1 MPALRLLLAVA
12 ALVFGAAVAHAQ
24 KPVPSE
30 RRVALVIG
38 NSAYQTAPLYNP
50 GFDAEDMSKALQE
63 LGFHVIVRRN
73 VDRNAMR
80 AAIREFG
87 EELRRAQAGLF
98 YYSGHG
104 VQLKGSNYLIPV
116 KEDIRTEADA
126 EDLAVPAAY
135 VLGVMEDSGA
145 RTKIVILDACRDNP
159 YMRTFRSAG
168 RGLAQMSPGAG
179 TLVAFSTSAGSV
191 ADDGTGRNGLY
202 TRHLLDSLRQP
213 DTEVLRVFQRTRAGV
228 VNESKGR
235 QTPVEFNTL
244 VTDFRFREVTVSGP
258 APIAPADRGPD
269 DRVLSEAVKPV
280 GPAPPPEVAA
290 VAPVT
295 RPATP
300 PTARESLPA
309 LNAVLGNYSGNYM
322 GTSGRGDRLQGIT
335 LEITSIEGENVKGKA
350 VRMEVPLPGW
360 PAMCNGNY
368 NLQGTLKGNALALHS
383 TGKSGAAGDCSMAL
397 QLTVSGRKLVGT
409 VDGYKAELS
418 K

>member
-1 MPALRLLLAVA
+1 MPALRLLIAVA
-12 ALVFGAAVAHAQ
+12 ALVFGAAVAHGQ
-24 KPVPSE
+24 TPVPSE
-30 RRVALVIG
+30 QRVALVIG

-63 LGFHVIVRRN
+63 LGFKVIVRRN

-87 EELRRAQAGLF
+87 EELKRAQAGLF
-98 YYSGHG
+98 YFSGHG
-104 VQLKGSNYLIPV
+104 VQLKGNNYLIPV
-116 KEDIRTEADA
+116 REDIRTEADA

-159 YMRTFRSAG
+159 YMRSFRSAG

-202 TRHLLDSLRQP
+202 TRHLLESLRQP
-213 DTEVLRVFQRTRAGV
+213 DSEVLRVFQRTRAGV

-244 VTDFRFREVTVSGP
+244 VADFRFREVTVSEP
-258 APIAPADRGPD
+258 APVAPSDRGAD
-269 DRVLSEAVKPV
+269 GRALSQAVKPV
-280 GPAPPPEVAA
+280 APAPTPEIAA

-300 PTARESLPA
+300 PAARDRLPA
-309 LNAVLGNYSGNYM
+309 LNAVGNYRGNYL
-322 GTSGRGDRLQGIT
+322 GTSGRGEQVQGIT
-335 LEITSIEGENVKGKA
+335 LEITSIDGENVKGKA
-350 VRMEVPLPGW
+350 VRMEIPLPGW
-360 PAMCNGNY
+360 PATCNGNY

-383 TGKSGAAGDCSMAL
+383 IESGRVQGCNLTL
-397 QLTVSGRKLVGT
+397 QLTLEGRKLTGT